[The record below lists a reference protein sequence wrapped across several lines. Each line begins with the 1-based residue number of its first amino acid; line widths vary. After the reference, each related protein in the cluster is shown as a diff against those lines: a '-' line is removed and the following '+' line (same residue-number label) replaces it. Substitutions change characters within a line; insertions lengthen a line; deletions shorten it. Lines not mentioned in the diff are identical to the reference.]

1 MVALTATATKLTKD
15 TIQNVL
21 LMENPY
27 EITESPNK
35 RNITYAVEYMQKDT
49 AHELYFGWLADE
61 LRTRQSLCER
71 TIIYCQTI
79 KQCGIIYA
87 TIKGLLGQHMYIGNN
102 IDPRNVLVEM
112 LHSCTPAANKQYILH
127 SFQSEDGTIRVLVA
141 TIAFGMGVN
150 CKGVHRVIHYGPSK
164 NVEAYVQETGRAG
177 RDGTQS
183 HTYILYHGILLNHV
197 EGDIK
202 CVLKTDDCRRK
213 ILFQHFDT
221 VLEQFD
227 KLHLCCDN
235 CATTCECGETDCAK
249 YAAFPTK
256 QNPQAVLHTAKGRK
270 VTAEQKKAVEGNLI
284 KYHKSLVMKLV
295 NTAANGNVKTL
306 TNLQFMV
313 GFSKLQISQ
322 VLDNLE
328 RIFALSDIFEVVEIW
343 DRRHAQQIL
352 SVVNEIFKDIGDA
365 VQQSYL
371 SAEDG
376 DNQYDFDE
384 FLDEW
389 NELLQDDEFFDMI
402 MENLSLS
409 QLQLSLVDEEIN
421 GSSDLLED
429 GVPTAVLQT
438 IESMVMD
445 D

>member
-1 MVALTATATKLTKD
+1 MWNDGHYLLWQHITQVFHQDVENDLKLMPKLT
-15 TIQNVL
+15 
-21 LMENPY
+21 
-27 EITESPNK
+27 
-35 RNITYAVEYMQKDT
+35 
-49 AHELYFGWLADE
+49 F
-61 LRTRQSLCER
+61 
-71 TIIYCQTI
+71 
-79 KQCGIIYA
+79 
-87 TIKGLLGQHMYIGNN
+87 
-102 IDPRNVLVEM
+102 
-112 LHSCTPAANKQYILH
+112 
-127 SFQSEDGTIRVLVA
+127 
-141 TIAFGMGVN
+141 
-150 CKGVHRVIHYGPSK
+150 
-164 NVEAYVQETGRAG
+164 
-177 RDGTQS
+177 
-183 HTYILYHGILLNHV
+183 
-197 EGDIK
+197 
-202 CVLKTDDCRRK
+202 
-213 ILFQHFDT
+213 
-221 VLEQFD
+221 
-227 KLHLCCDN
+227 
-235 CATTCECGETDCAK
+235 
-249 YAAFPTK
+249 
-256 QNPQAVLHTAKGRK
+256 
-270 VTAEQKKAVEGNLI
+270 EGNLI

-313 GFSKLQISQ
+313 GFIKLQISQ

-352 SVVNEIFKDIGDA
+352 SVINEIFKDICDP

-389 NELLQDDEFFDMI
+389 NELLQDDELFDMI

-421 GSSDLLED
+421 GSIDLLAD

-438 IESMVMD
+438 IKSMVMD

>member
-1 MVALTATATKLTKD
+1 M
-15 TIQNVL
+15 
-21 LMENPY
+21 
-27 EITESPNK
+27 
-35 RNITYAVEYMQKDT
+35 
-49 AHELYFGWLADE
+49 
-61 LRTRQSLCER
+61 
-71 TIIYCQTI
+71 
-79 KQCGIIYA
+79 
-87 TIKGLLGQHMYIGNN
+87 
-102 IDPRNVLVEM
+102 
-112 LHSCTPAANKQYILH
+112 
-127 SFQSEDGTIRVLVA
+127 
-141 TIAFGMGVN
+141 
-150 CKGVHRVIHYGPSK
+150 
-164 NVEAYVQETGRAG
+164 
-177 RDGTQS
+177 
-183 HTYILYHGILLNHV
+183 
-197 EGDIK
+197 
-202 CVLKTDDCRRK
+202 
-213 ILFQHFDT
+213 
-221 VLEQFD
+221 
-227 KLHLCCDN
+227 
-235 CATTCECGETDCAK
+235 
-249 YAAFPTK
+249 K
-256 QNPQAVLHTAKGRK
+256 QNPQAVLHTAKGRN
-270 VTAEQKKAVEGNLI
+270 VTVEQKKAVEGNLI

-295 NTAANGNVKTL
+295 NTVANGNVKTL

-328 RIFALSDIFEVVEIW
+328 WIFALSDIFEVVEIW

-352 SVVNEIFKDIGDA
+352 SVMNEIFKDIGDA

-384 FLDEW
+384 FLDKW
-389 NELLQDDEFFDMI
+389 NELLQDDELFDMI